1 MFNIE
6 LNHSEVNSQMSVQ
19 RVESNY
25 YEFKTSKEQHIIM
38 EQKSMYMFTRRFM
51 DLFLSI
57 IGLIITLPIML
68 FTMLVIV
75 LESPGLP
82 IFTQERV
89 GLNGK
94 TFKIYKLRSMR
105 NDAEKNG
112 PQWASKNDARVTK
125 VGQFIRKTRID
136 ELPQLFN
143 VIKGDMSIIGPRPER
158 PVFVKQFNEEIP
170 GFNKRLLIK
179 PGLTGWAQVN
189 GGYECSPEE
198 KLNYDIYYIKNMSY
212 LLDVKIVFRTVKV
225 IFTGEG
231 AR

>member
-1 MFNIE
+1 
-6 LNHSEVNSQMSVQ
+6 MSLQ
-19 RVESNY
+19 RVETNY
-25 YEFKTSKEQHIIM
+25 YEYKTSKEQHIIM
-38 EQKSMYMFTRRFM
+38 EQKSLYMFTRRFM

-57 IGLIITLPIML
+57 LGLIITLPIML
-68 FTMLVIV
+68 ITMLLIV

-143 VIKGDMSIIGPRPER
+143 VIRGDMSIIGPRPER

-198 KLNYDIYYIKNMSY
+198 KLTYDIYYIKNMSY

-225 IFTGEG
+225 ILTGEG

>member
-1 MFNIE
+1 
-6 LNHSEVNSQMSVQ
+6 
-19 RVESNY
+19 
-25 YEFKTSKEQHIIM
+25 M
-38 EQKSMYMFTRRFM
+38 EQKSLYMFTRRFM

-57 IGLIITLPIML
+57 LGLIITLPIML
-68 FTMLVIV
+68 ITMLLIV

-143 VIKGDMSIIGPRPER
+143 VIRGDMSIIGPRPER

-198 KLNYDIYYIKNMSY
+198 KLTYDIYYIKNMSY

-225 IFTGEG
+225 ILTGEG

>member
-1 MFNIE
+1 
-6 LNHSEVNSQMSVQ
+6 
-19 RVESNY
+19 
-25 YEFKTSKEQHIIM
+25 M